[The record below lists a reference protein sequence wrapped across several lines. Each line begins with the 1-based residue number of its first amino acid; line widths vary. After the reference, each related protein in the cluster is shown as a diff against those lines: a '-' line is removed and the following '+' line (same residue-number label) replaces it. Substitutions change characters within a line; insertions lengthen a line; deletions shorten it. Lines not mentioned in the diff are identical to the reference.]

1 MPDVAMSSS
10 RPTNGLTN
18 VAPTFAASSACVGEK
33 ISVTLTRLPS
43 DDSALQALTPSLRE
57 RHLDDD
63 VLVDRGELAPFADH
77 AFGVGG
83 DDLGA
88 RRPLHDLA
96 DLLED
101 GRDSRRLPSP
111 AATGWW

>member
-18 VAPTFAASSACVGEK
+18 VAPDFRGEQRLRRREDQRDVDPLALGRQRLARLDAFA
-33 ISVTLTRLPS
+33 
-43 DDSALQALTPSLRE
+43 RE

-88 RRPLHDLA
+88 RRPLDDLA

-101 GRDSRRLPSP
+101 G
-111 AATGWW
+111 A